1 MLDNEQRNK
10 NILARFDNEVEGTLI
25 SKYRVVL
32 NDRSLTMINMD
43 GLGLTEATLIAQQKF
58 GEKMRSIYAC

>member
-10 NILARFDNEVEGTLI
+10 NILSRFDTEVEGTSI
-25 SKYRVVL
+25 AKYRVVL

-43 GLGLTEATLIAQQKF
+43 GLGLPDATQIAKQKF
-58 GEKMRSIYAC
+58 GDRMQSIHAC

>member
-25 SKYRVVL
+25 AKYRVVL

-43 GLGLTEATLIAQQKF
+43 GLDLTEATLIAKQKF
-58 GEKMRSIYAC
+58 GERMQSIYAC

>member
-10 NILARFDNEVEGTLI
+10 NILARFDNEVQGTLI
-25 SKYRVVL
+25 AKYRVVL

-43 GLGLTEATLIAQQKF
+43 GLDLTEATLIAKQKF
-58 GEKMRSIYAC
+58 GKRMQSIYAC

>member
-10 NILARFDNEVEGTLI
+10 NILARFEKEGTAI
-25 SKYRVVL
+25 VKYRVVL

-43 GLGLTEATLIAQQKF
+43 GLNLNDATQLAIQKF
-58 GEKMRSIYAC
+58 GQKMQSIHAC

>member
-10 NILARFDNEVEGTLI
+10 NILARFDTEVEGTSI
-25 SKYRVVL
+25 TKYRVVL

-43 GLGLTEATLIAQQKF
+43 GLDFAEAALIAKQKF
-58 GEKMRSIYAC
+58 GERMQSIYAC

>member
-10 NILARFDNEVEGTLI
+10 NILARFENEKEGTAI
-25 SKYRVVL
+25 VKYRVVL

-43 GLGLTEATLIAQQKF
+43 GLNLSGATQLAMQKF
-58 GEKMRSIYAC
+58 GQKMKSIHAC

>member
-10 NILARFDNEVEGTLI
+10 NILARFDSEVEGTLI

-43 GLGLTEATLIAQQKF
+43 GLGLVEATLIAKQKF
-58 GEKMRSIYAC
+58 GERMQSIYAC

>member
-43 GLGLTEATLIAQQKF
+43 GLDLSEATLIAKHKF
-58 GEKMRSIYAC
+58 GERMQSIYAC

>member
-10 NILARFDNEVEGTLI
+10 NILSRFDTEVEGTSI
-25 SKYRVVL
+25 TKYRVVL

-43 GLGLTEATLIAQQKF
+43 GLGLPDATQIAKQKF
-58 GEKMRSIYAC
+58 GDRMQSIYAC